1 MSTSVS
7 RIFFSRFMLWI
18 YVAIAGGYYLLPN
31 LFDPAS
37 KNRFALSRLN
47 LGIDLRGGTYITLG
61 VDLDT
66 VVRNRMGTENRSVDK
81 LFADKALK
89 EKPSARDITATA
101 ITYNFSDDVAA
112 KRAASL
118 ITEELTHLS
127 VSRSDSRVIVSL
139 SAVEINRLR
148 TDSVDQAI
156 SVIRNRVDGFGVSGA
171 MVQQH
176 GSKQIVVQLPGVDD
190 PERVKNL
197 ITKQAHLEF
206 RIVQQTGASRDAL
219 LDKFDGDLPPDL
231 AIIPGEQNRDL
242 ADDETMGSYYLTS
255 AFPDLTGERISDSGL
270 GYDDFGR
277 PHVTFTLDREGAST
291 FRELTGSNIGRSL
304 GIVLDGVMVSAPT
317 IQSQIGAK
325 GQISG
330 NYTVKTASD
339 LALVLRTG
347 SFQAPVTYQEER
359 RIGPS
364 LGQDSITRG
373 LQSCLIGLLLVLIF
387 SLLFYRIAGL
397 FAVIALLY
405 NLFLI
410 VLFLS
415 AFDATLTL
423 PGIAGMALTI
433 GMAIDASILIYER
446 IREEL
451 AEGNPLRKALN
462 DGFNGAMVVILDSNI
477 TTFLTGLVL
486 FYFGG
491 PSIQGFATTL
501 MAGIVATI
509 FAGVYFLRAIFEFA
523 LDHTPLKKV
532 KF

>member
-1 MSTSVS
+1 ME
-7 RIFFSRFMLWI
+7 
-18 YVAIAGGYYLLPN
+18 P
-31 LFDPAS
+31 
-37 KNRFALSRLN
+37 
-47 LGIDLRGGTYITLG
+47 
-61 VDLDT
+61 
-66 VVRNRMGTENRSVDK
+66 
-81 LFADKALK
+81 
-89 EKPSARDITATA
+89 
-101 ITYNFSDDVAA
+101 
-112 KRAASL
+112 
-118 ITEELTHLS
+118 
-127 VSRSDSRVIVSL
+127 
-139 SAVEINRLR
+139 
-148 TDSVDQAI
+148 
-156 SVIRNRVDGFGVSGA
+156 
-171 MVQQH
+171 
-176 GSKQIVVQLPGVDD
+176 
-190 PERVKNL
+190 
-197 ITKQAHLEF
+197 
-206 RIVQQTGASRDAL
+206 
-219 LDKFDGDLPPDL
+219 
-231 AIIPGEQNRDL
+231 
-242 ADDETMGSYYLTS
+242 
-255 AFPDLTGERISDSGL
+255 
-270 GYDDFGR
+270 
-277 PHVTFTLDREGAST
+277 
-291 FRELTGSNIGRSL
+291 
-304 GIVLDGVMVSAPT
+304 
-317 IQSQIGAK
+317 GAK
-325 GQISG
+325 S
-330 NYTVKTASD
+330 ASD
-339 LALVLRTG
+339 LSLVLRTG
-347 SFQAPVTYQEER
+347 SFQAPVSYQEER

-433 GMAIDASILIYER
+433 GMAIDASILIYEK

-509 FAGVYFLRAIFEFA
+509 FAGVYFLRSVFEFA
-523 LDHTPLKKV
+523 LDHTPLKRI